1 MPGARMNQPRKPE
14 TDLERSRRL
23 REEATEAS
31 QRLGRVAHEL
41 LEQRAAR
48 LRKLAAEEFARRH
61 PGALA
66 GAATTSRRSADP
78 AAAMDRCR
86 PCLWRWAWWPWSWA
100 SSDRTL

>member
-41 LEQRAAR
+41 LEQRAATTQAGSR
-48 LRKLAAEEFARRH
+48 GVCAPSSGRTRRRRH
-61 PGALA
+61 DKPPI
-66 GAATTSRRSADP
+66 RRS
-78 AAAMDRCR
+78 RGR
-86 PCLWRWAWWPWSWA
+86 YGQV
-100 SSDRTL
+100 